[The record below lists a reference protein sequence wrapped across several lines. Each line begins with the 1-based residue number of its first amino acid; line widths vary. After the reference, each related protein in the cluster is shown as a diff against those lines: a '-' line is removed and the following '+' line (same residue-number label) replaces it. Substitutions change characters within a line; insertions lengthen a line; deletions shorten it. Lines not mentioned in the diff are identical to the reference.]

1 MIEKIKNIRY
11 NNNKAF
17 GDVAHPVERYV
28 RNV

>member
-1 MIEKIKNIRY
+1 MIEKIKKIGY
-11 NNNKAF
+11 NNKVF

>member
-11 NNNKAF
+11 NNKAF